1 MDQQKILLSH
11 SGSSNPGF
19 YLELCQ
25 EASKHACTISKSH
38 LTSHTP
44 SCSFYTYIQGPWDGI
59 AKIEAFVENYQKA
72 HPNHYTQ
79 LERLKPTSNTQASPH
94 LAYQIEITGISNA
107 HNLSHVSVFCNQH
120 ELTLL
125 SIHSSQ
131 YQSSVTGDNMQ
142 QIRLEIAMDFDAN
155 LAEFREQLLL
165 MCDSYNLDVVIEPMR

>member
-1 MDQQKILLSH
+1 MWSYKK
-11 SGSSNPGF
+11 PPP
-19 YLELCQ
+19 
-25 EASKHACTISKSH
+25 T
-38 LTSHTP
+38 
-44 SCSFYTYIQGPWDGI
+44 
-59 AKIEAFVENYQKA
+59 
-72 HPNHYTQ
+72 YTQ
-79 LERLKPTSNTQASPH
+79 LERLKPSSNTEASPH

-125 SIHSSQ
+125 GIQSSQ